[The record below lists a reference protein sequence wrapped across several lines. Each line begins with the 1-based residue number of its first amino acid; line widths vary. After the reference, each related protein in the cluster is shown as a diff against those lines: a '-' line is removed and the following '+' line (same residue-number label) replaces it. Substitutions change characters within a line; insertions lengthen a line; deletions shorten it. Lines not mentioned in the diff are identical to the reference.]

1 MKRIVDIFSKDWSPE
16 IIWTYI
22 VNLDGVDNTQDL
34 KRDEVPLSAFES
46 EALRL
51 AIAESR
57 GDSDSIFA
65 KVRE

>member
-1 MKRIVDIFSKDWSPE
+1 MKRIVDIFRKGWSPE

-22 VNLDGVDNTQDL
+22 VNLDGVENTENL
-34 KRDEVPLSAFES
+34 KKDGVEVTAFEN

-51 AIAESR
+51 AIAENR
-57 GDSDSIFA
+57 GDADTVFA

>member
-22 VNLDGVDNTQDL
+22 VNLDGVENTEDL
-34 KRDEVPLSAFES
+34 KKDEVAMSAFEN

-51 AIAESR
+51 AIEENR
-57 GDSDSIFA
+57 GDSNSIFA

>member
-22 VNLDGVDNTQDL
+22 VNLDGVENTKDL
-34 KRDEVPLSAFES
+34 KSDEVTVSAFEN

-51 AIAESR
+51 AIAENR
-57 GDSDSIFA
+57 GDSNSIFA

>member
-1 MKRIVDIFSKDWSPE
+1 MKRIVDIFSKSWPPE
-16 IIWTYI
+16 IVWSYI
-22 VNLDGVDNTQDL
+22 VNLDGVENTDNL
-34 KRDEVPLSAFES
+34 KKDEVEMSAFED

-51 AIAESR
+51 AIAENR